1 MTAFRMTYPT
11 AMVLQALAAGYR
23 YGFEIADAVGV
34 RPGSVYQVLRRL
46 EERGYA
52 VGEWEEAEHAHA
64 EGRPSRRYYRLV
76 GGGADPLLA
85 RARER
90 YPHLDAVAG
99 SSASPD
105 GVAREGRA

>member
-11 AMVLQALAAGYR
+11 AMVIQALAAGYR
-23 YGFEIADAVGV
+23 YGFEIADAVGL

-52 VGEWEEAEHAHA
+52 AGEWEEAERAHEA
-64 EGRPSRRYYRLV
+64 GRPSRRYYRLV
-76 GGGADPLLA
+76 GEGEDELLE

-90 YPHLDAVAG
+90 YPALDAVTG
-99 SSASPD
+99 DASPLD
-105 GVAREGRA
+105 GAAGEGRA